1 MRPRAILFD
10 LDDTLISPHL
20 HRTIFWRDAFTEVW
34 RQTHGDGADLPDDL
48 EDMVQGI
55 DESAKHFWSD
65 PERHRT
71 GRLDLSTA
79 RFEILNG
86 GLNKPNRFHKDLLWA
101 IAERCGALMFERTSL
116 YPDAIKTLEALKAEG
131 IDLALITNGAS
142 DAQRAKIN
150 RFELEPHF
158 LHIQIE
164 GEAGIGKPEPEAYHQ
179 AMAALG
185 TGPKDCWIV
194 GDNLEWEVAAP
205 QRLGIYA
212 IWRDPR
218 GNGVLP
224 GDTAVTPDRVVTKL
238 TDLLDFNQ

>member
-1 MRPRAILFD
+1 
-10 LDDTLISPHL
+10 
-20 HRTIFWRDAFTEVW
+20 
-34 RQTHGDGADLPDDL
+34 
-48 EDMVQGI
+48 
-55 DESAKHFWSD
+55 
-65 PERHRT
+65 
-71 GRLDLSTA
+71 LSTA